1 MEKTLT
7 KEQLA
12 AKLNGR
18 SYRSEITPEE
28 ERLAKENRL
37 VVVFGASDDLVEL
50 RGAINDEL
58 GLSAFYLTRIGVFES
73 DCDEGEDCP
82 YYQRRLTA
90 ALKTGE
96 VLAITPRWGGEE
108 MDKLAYAAMGKPTW
122 CFESKQLDD
131 KFAAFDIFDE
141 YDGDREYF
149 CRGIVIDLDEVF
161 QYRSYESYVM

>member
-1 MEKTLT
+1 MTKTLT

-18 SYRSEITPEE
+18 SYRNEITPEE
-28 ERLAKENRL
+28 EQLAKENHL
-37 VVVFGASDDLVEL
+37 VVIMGASDDLVEL
-50 RGAINDEL
+50 HGAIHDEL
-58 GLSAFYLTRIGVFES
+58 GMGTFYLTRQDVFES

-96 VLAITPRWGGEE
+96 VLKIEPCWGGEG
-108 MDKLAYAAMGKPTW
+108 MDKHAYAAMAKPTW
-122 CFESKQLDD
+122 CFESKQLCV
-131 KFAAFDIFDE
+131 KYATFDIFDE

-149 CRGIVIDLDEVF
+149 CRGIVIDLDEIWPP
-161 QYRSYESYVM
+161 RSYESYVM